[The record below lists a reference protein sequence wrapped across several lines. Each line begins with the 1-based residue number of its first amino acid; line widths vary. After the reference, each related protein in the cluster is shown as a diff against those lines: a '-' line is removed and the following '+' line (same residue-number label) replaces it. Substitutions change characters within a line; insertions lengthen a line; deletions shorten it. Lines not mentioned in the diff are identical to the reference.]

1 MNIGIIG
8 AGSIAGT
15 MARTVAAIPEKA
27 KIYAIASR
35 SLEKAQEFAREF
47 NIPKAY
53 GSYEEML
60 QNPAIDLVYIA
71 TPHSQHYQNMKLCLA
86 NNKAVLCE
94 KAFTKNTMEAQEI
107 LREAES
113 KNILVTEAIW
123 TRYMTS
129 RKIISETIS
138 SGIIGDVDHLSANLH
153 YSIAN
158 KERMVRPE
166 LAGGALLDLGVY
178 CLNFATMFFGNEIEK
193 IDSEVT
199 DADVM
204 AEILK
209 TQKENART
217 ITVEDRPAKMDDEV
231 TINFE
236 GFIDDEAFE
245 GGKGENYKLTLGSH
259 SFIDTFEDQIVGK
272 SIGDKFDVN
281 VTFPEDYHA
290 DNLKGKPA
298 VFKVEL
304 LAITETEL
312 PELDDE
318 FASEVSSFET
328 FDAYKEDVKKTLEV
342 KKEREVKRQKQ
353 QAVVEKIAEA
363 SEVDIPEPMIEYQQE
378 RMFDEFSQNMMYQGL
393 QMEQYLKIMNTTKE
407 AMLEQ
412 VKPDAIAR
420 IKNGLV
426 LDAVVEAEKI
436 EVTDAEVDEEVA
448 KMAESYQMEADKLKE
463 LVGDKEMESIKKD
476 LAARKALEFLAEN
489 CKEV

>member
-1 MNIGIIG
+1 MSLSVEKLEGSMAKLTIEVPAEEFTKAITAAYNKNKNKFAVPGFRKGKVPQFYIEKMYG
-8 AGSIAGT
+8 AGVFYEDAANAMINEYYPKEAAECGEEIVSSPEIDVVQIEKGKDFIFTA
-15 MARTVAAIPEKA
+15 TVALK
-27 KIYAIASR
+27 
-35 SLEKAQEFAREF
+35 
-47 NIPKAY
+47 
-53 GSYEEML
+53 
-60 QNPAIDLVYIA
+60 
-71 TPHSQHYQNMKLCLA
+71 
-86 NNKAVLCE
+86 
-94 KAFTKNTMEAQEI
+94 
-107 LREAES
+107 
-113 KNILVTEAIW
+113 
-123 TRYMTS
+123 
-129 RKIISETIS
+129 
-138 SGIIGDVDHLSANLH
+138 
-153 YSIAN
+153 
-158 KERMVRPE
+158 PE
-166 LAGGALLDLGVY
+166 LKLGEYKGV
-178 CLNFATMFFGNEIEK
+178 EIEK

-363 SEVDIPEPMIEYQQE
+363 SEVDIPESMIEYQQE

>member
-1 MNIGIIG
+1 MSLSVEKLEGSMAKLTIEVPAEEFTKAMTAAYNKNKGKFAVPGFRKGKVPQMYIEKMYG
-8 AGSIAGT
+8 AGVFYEDAANALINEFYPKEAAECGEEIVSSPEIDVVQIEKGKDFIFTA
-15 MARTVAAIPEKA
+15 TVALKPEI
-27 KIYAIASR
+27 KIGEY
-35 SLEKAQEFAREF
+35 K
-47 NIPKAY
+47 
-53 GSYEEML
+53 
-60 QNPAIDLVYIA
+60 
-71 TPHSQHYQNMKLCLA
+71 
-86 NNKAVLCE
+86 
-94 KAFTKNTMEAQEI
+94 
-107 LREAES
+107 
-113 KNILVTEAIW
+113 
-123 TRYMTS
+123 
-129 RKIISETIS
+129 
-138 SGIIGDVDHLSANLH
+138 GI
-153 YSIAN
+153 
-158 KERMVRPE
+158 
-166 LAGGALLDLGVY
+166 
-178 CLNFATMFFGNEIEK
+178 EIEK
-193 IDSEVT
+193 IDAEVA

-209 TQKENART
+209 TQKENSRS
-217 ITVEDRPAKMDDEV
+217 ITVEDRAAKMDDEV

-290 DNLKGKPA
+290 ENLKGKPA
-298 VFKVEL
+298 LFKVEL

-328 FDAYKEDVKKTLEV
+328 FAEYKEDVKKTLEV
-342 KKEREVKRQKQ
+342 KKEREAKRAKQ

-363 SEVDIPEPMIEYQQE
+363 SEVEIPEPMIEYQQE

-393 QMEQYLKIMNTTKE
+393 SMDQYLKIMNTTKE

-436 EVTDAEVDEEVA
+436 EVTDAEVDEEIA